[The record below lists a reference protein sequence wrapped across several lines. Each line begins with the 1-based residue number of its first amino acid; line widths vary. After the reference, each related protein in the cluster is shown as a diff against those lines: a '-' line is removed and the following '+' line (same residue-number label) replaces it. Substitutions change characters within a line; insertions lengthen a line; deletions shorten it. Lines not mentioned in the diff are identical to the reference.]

1 MYLILLTLATNQ
13 CTYKE
18 NIVTNNCDFQIL
30 RFNRNQVKCH
40 DTGQYEK
47 YCNHYAIPNE
57 FQVMKEV
64 GIGNQD
70 VYTFKPQAIYT
81 ESHNSKR
88 KDASFYYKFTCD
100 NKNNNPNLELTI
112 YPTSD
117 VNPVV
122 TLIVVIIIFVLV
134 CMLIGMCTDN
144 NSRNNND
151 FALGYIIGNL
161 GSNSNRRT
169 YCE

>member
-1 MYLILLTLATNQ
+1 
-13 CTYKE
+13 
-18 NIVTNNCDFQIL
+18 
-30 RFNRNQVKCH
+30 
-40 DTGQYEK
+40 
-47 YCNHYAIPNE
+47 
-57 FQVMKEV
+57 MKEV

-81 ESHNSKR
+81 ETHNSKH

-100 NKNNNPNLELTI
+100 NKNNNPKLELTI

-117 VNPVV
+117 VNPLV
-122 TLIVVIIIFVLV
+122 TLVAVIILFVLV
-134 CMLIGMCTDN
+134 CILVGMCTDY
-144 NSRNNND
+144 NSNNNND
-151 FALGYIIGNL
+151 FALGYILGNC